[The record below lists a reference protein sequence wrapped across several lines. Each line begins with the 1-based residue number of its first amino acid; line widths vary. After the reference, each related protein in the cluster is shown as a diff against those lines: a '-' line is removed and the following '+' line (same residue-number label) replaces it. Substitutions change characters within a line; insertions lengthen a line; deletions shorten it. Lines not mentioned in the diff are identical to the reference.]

1 MSLSSLNDSFDKN
14 RTSDLF
20 SPWTHERFDRFNHES
35 VIEKEQ
41 KDRRVINQLKS
52 LSRNPIPT
60 GQKDELINDC
70 PTIKKKFNIEHLATN
85 TVFSGI
91 KSEIDPNLQIYHH
104 KTEYSPKLKKKL
116 FLYNDT
122 PLSRTRI
129 LKHLKLSASTEITE
143 TQKAT
148 LDRKTTK
155 IYSFSKNRKS
165 GTLPH
170 TVNPLIQTQDAS
182 NYFIPM
188 NKPRHQPPAQF
199 SNMLEGPLY
208 IGNRLETP
216 APEACHKNTKT
227 PNYLFSSKSKHSATM
242 LNTRKQ
248 TIGHG
253 FVIGDGLHQLGGVK
267 SSRAGRGHRLRE
279 TSIHSDGVISGN
291 NNRVRIPA
299 GSKVMTFTDMR
310 NTTTVTSISKLIPS
324 EYDCPI
330 EKPAAFSVEIFNLC
344 RKLEAEQEAAK
355 QKALKEKLHKQQTEK
370 NKAEEMRKVDLK
382 KKNDIMSVFKKIN
395 TLSQCDA
402 GKFTSYRALR
412 AGVSPNLLN
421 KHIPKNTPNLSRSHK
436 TEAD

>member
-14 RTSDLF
+14 RTNDLF

-52 LSRNPIPT
+52 LSRNPNPT
-60 GQKDELINDC
+60 DQKNEVFKNC
-70 PTIKKKFNIEHLATN
+70 STIKKNINTEHLATKI
-85 TVFSGI
+85 VSLGR

-143 TQKAT
+143 TQKAA
-148 LDRKTTK
+148 LDEKTAK

-170 TVNPLIQTQDAS
+170 PFNPLIQTQDAS
-182 NYFIPM
+182 KYFIPM

-208 IGNRLETP
+208 IGNRLETL
-216 APEACHKNTKT
+216 APEACHKNTET
-227 PNYLFSSKSKHSATM
+227 PNHLFLSKSKLSARM
-242 LNTRKQ
+242 LNSRKQ

-253 FVIGDGLHQLGGVK
+253 FVIGDGRQQLGGMK
-267 SSRAGRGHRLRE
+267 PSRAERGHRLRE
-279 TSIHSDGVISGN
+279 TSIHSDGLTCGN
-291 NNRVRIPA
+291 TNRVRKAA
-299 GSKVMTFTDMR
+299 GSKVMTFTDMG
-310 NTTTVTSISKLIPS
+310 NTPAVSSISKMISP
-324 EYDCPI
+324 EYYCPV

-344 RKLEAEQEAAK
+344 RKMEAEQEAAK
-355 QKALKEKLHKQQTEK
+355 QKALKERLLKQKTEK
-370 NKAEEMRKVDLK
+370 NKGEEMRKVDLK
-382 KKNDIMSVFKKIN
+382 KKNDVMSVFKKIN
-395 TLSQCDA
+395 TLSHCDV

-412 AGVSPNLLN
+412 AGFSPNLLK
-421 KHIPKNTPNLSRSHK
+421 KHIPKNTQNLSRSHK